1 VRLLSVVA
9 LPTSWGRAAL
19 GRFDGERLGG
29 SFNMTQQVASNF
41 LSLVKKSGLVAPDQL
56 ARFINDVKREQGG
69 PPDDKLLGNLLVAAG
84 LVTPWQND
92 KLQAGR
98 HKGFFLGRYRLLTL
112 LGTGGMSSVFLAE
125 HTLMRRRVAIKVL
138 PVERNNE
145 SSYRERFLLEARAIA
160 SLDHPNIVQA
170 YSVDK
175 DGKVYY
181 MVMEYVDG
189 LDLQKI
195 ASQEGPLDYARAVR
209 YIRQAAEGLDHAHG
223 RQMIH
228 RDIKP
233 ANLLVNRQDTI
244 KILDMGL
251 ARLTGKDETSLT
263 IDHNEN
269 VLGTTDYLSPEQAL
283 DSHNVDHR
291 TDIYSLGCT
300 LYHLLMGHPPF
311 PEGTMAQRLMK
322 HQIEEPKDIAL
333 LRPDAPPALLAICR
347 KMMAKKREQRY
358 QSAAELAQVLKDWEA
373 DQGSASDSGS
383 GSKRKGSS
391 ATRQSTAVNAEAP
404 TTITKQDMISAPGVP
419 QAKPARQAPSPAA
432 GPPVARPISKAA
444 PAPLPPAPALPVEA
458 SRPSAVAAPYV
469 EEALT
474 GFLANLDQEAEED
487 PSMSSAYIPTQRPE
501 SLPPWVW
508 AATGAVV
515 LAVLIGS
522 YLLLANRRSDAP
534 HKPPRTLP
542 NSGEWNGKKVDSTP
556 PHALPPVVSA
566 GATPRP
572 APPAATPPA
581 VVAKAP
587 PPAPAPPANTP
598 TEVVR
603 TSRNIA
609 DLVNPNDEHRENLL
623 ANPSFENN
631 SASDDN
637 FTLAGEPG
645 AQLVADWKVDSPG
658 VGVAKGNGGGIG
670 DDKSVICPD
679 GNSWLMMQSNKP
691 EGVTCRLTQDV
702 MLEAGH
708 RYEVSGVYRRR
719 TGAAAPKGKLVVA
732 FGDAEVASVDRLDV
746 FDWTRFHG
754 EYTPADAGAKTL
766 SLTYAGMGGE
776 DMSIFIDA
784 VRLVDRSK

>member
-1 VRLLSVVA
+1 
-9 LPTSWGRAAL
+9 
-19 GRFDGERLGG
+19 
-29 SFNMTQQVASNF
+29 MTQQVASNY

-56 ARFINDVKREQGG
+56 ARFINDVKREEGA
-69 PPDDKLLGNLLVAAG
+69 PPDDKMLGNLLVAAG

-195 ASQEGPLDYARAVR
+195 VAQEGPLDYARAVR
-209 YIRQAAEGLDHAHG
+209 YMRQAAEGLDHAHG

-251 ARLTGKDETSLT
+251 ARLTGKDEKSLT

-300 LYHLLMGHPPF
+300 LYHLLMGNPPF

-333 LRPDAPPALLAICR
+333 VRTDAPPELLAICR
-347 KMMAKKREQRY
+347 RMMAKKREQRY
-358 QSAAELAQVLKDWEA
+358 QSAAELALVLKDWEA

-383 GSKRKGSS
+383 GSNRKGSS

-404 TTITKQDMISAPGVP
+404 TTITKQDVISPPGAPKAK
-419 QAKPARQAPSPAA
+419 QARPPASPPAA
-432 GPPVARPISKAA
+432 LPVARSIPKAPSASLPVA
-444 PAPLPPAPALPVEA
+444 PVVPVEA

-487 PSMSSAYIPTQRPE
+487 ESMSSAYIPTQRSE

-515 LAVLIGS
+515 LVVLIGS
-522 YLLLANRRSDAP
+522 YLLLANRRSEGP
-534 HKPPRTLP
+534 HKGPRTLP
-542 NSGEWNGKKVDSTP
+542 HSGEWNGKKVDISP
-556 PHALPPVVSA
+556 MQALPPVVSA
-566 GATPRP
+566 PSRP
-572 APPAATPPA
+572 APPAATPTAPSPPPPVPVAVKPEPPPPPA
-581 VVAKAP
+581 NTE
-587 PPAPAPPANTP
+587 PAPAPSA
-598 TEVVR
+598 VAR
-603 TSRNIA
+603 TSRTIA
-609 DLVNPNDEHRENLL
+609 DLVNPNEEHRENLL
-623 ANPSFENN
+623 VNSSFENN
-631 SASDDN
+631 TAGDDN
-637 FTLAGEPG
+637 FTIAGEPG
-645 AQLVADWKVDSPG
+645 AQLVANWTVESSG
-658 VGVAKGNGGGIG
+658 VGVAKGNGGGFG

-691 EGVTCRLTQDV
+691 EGVTCRLTQEV

-732 FGDAEVASVDRLDV
+732 FGDAEVASVDKLDV

-754 EYTPADAGAKTL
+754 EYTPADAGARTL